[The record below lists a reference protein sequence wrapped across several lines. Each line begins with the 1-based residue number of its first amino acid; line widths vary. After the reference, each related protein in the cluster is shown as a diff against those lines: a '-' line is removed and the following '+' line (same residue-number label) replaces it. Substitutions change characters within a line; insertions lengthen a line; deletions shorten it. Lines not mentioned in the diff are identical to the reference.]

1 MKNKYIIFD
10 CDGTLLNT
18 YPLIMESFK
27 RTFKNYLP
35 DYLLTEDELNSFF
48 GPSLRLT
55 FLRYFDESMV
65 DDVIKYYRKI
75 KFL

>member
-35 DYLLTEDELNSFF
+35 DYLLTEDD
-48 GPSLRLT
+48 
-55 FLRYFDESMV
+55 Y
-65 DDVIKYYRKI
+65 
-75 KFL
+75 